1 MAFTL
6 AGANTPHQS
15 RHSTIPVDEQ
25 GPGSLTRHFGAVNVR
40 EGSSH
45 SQDGSTWSPK
55 PRVPHMRGCEK
66 SASSASL
73 QWHATESTWHPF
85 YQQEQLEMLKEL
97 LLTPSSLQC
106 LIKNHWNQED
116 KKSYKLSWSLDPSLM
131 WERIK
136 SDENK
141 WTFLSCGW
149 FFFFFLSQNHTHL
162 TFLLG
167 CWIFV
172 KSEASIFQTWQ
183 FSIWYFSV

>member
-1 MAFTL
+1 MRL
-6 AGANTPHQS
+6 P
-15 RHSTIPVDEQ
+15 
-25 GPGSLTRHFGAVNVR
+25 TRHFGAVNVR

-45 SQDGSTWSPK
+45 SQDSSTWSPK
-55 PRVPHMRGCEK
+55 PRAPHMRGCEK

-73 QWHATESTWHPF
+73 QWHATKSMWHPF
-85 YQQEQLEMLKEL
+85 YQQEVELLKEL

-141 WTFLSCGW
+141 WTFLLCGW